1 MSLIFPS
8 GVSALIEGP
17 AILDGLESRLLMRAP
32 FLALAFCA
40 GGTLARAVLSV
51 SPPPVIVQLFDWK
64 FADIQRAL
72 PRLRET
78 GYTHLHVSPVQLS
91 VENGKWWGKYQP
103 IDYRVI
109 EGPLGD
115 RAELCR
121 LAAAADELG
130 VELIVDVVLNH
141 MAAGD
146 RVRVVKGELV
156 EARFPDF
163 QKEDFHPFRPIEDW
177 EDEEEVRNHWLFGAL
192 PDLKTESPTVR
203 AKLVA
208 HLRDL
213 QSCGV
218 KGFRIDS
225 ARHIAP
231 TDLQAICGEVQIA
244 GLLVGEIAEDL
255 REVFEPFL
263 ETVEGM
269 RYFDFPAQ
277 VQLAACLRGER
288 PLQDLTR
295 QDKATSLPVSAAVS
309 LVRNHDIDRGEAV
322 ASEGLNDEKY
332 LIPHRLE
339 QVAHLCLF
347 GRDGGIPYVYVADPL
362 AKGKQFGYEVLD
374 RPYLAPAIAF
384 YRATHEQQTA
394 SLYADRDLAVWQ
406 RGEAHLVLIN
416 IGEKD
421 AVLRSLQTTL
431 TPGVYQDVFSEVTIE
446 VRDRGLV
453 GEIPLKAARGYAFE
467 RMP

>member
-1 MSLIFPS
+1 MPP
-8 GVSALIEGP
+8 VSSA
-17 AILDGLESRLLMRAP
+17 
-32 FLALAFCA
+32 
-40 GGTLARAVLSV
+40 
-51 SPPPVIVQLFDWK
+51 PVIVQLFDWK
-64 FADIQRAL
+64 FAHIQNAL
-72 PRLRET
+72 PLLRET
-78 GYTHLHVSPVQLS
+78 GYTHIHVSPVQLS
-91 VENGKWWGKYQP
+91 LENGKWWGKYQP

-115 RAELCR
+115 RAGLCR
-121 LAAAADELG
+121 LAAAASEIG
-130 VELIVDVVLNH
+130 IELIVDVVLNH
-141 MAAGD
+141 MAGGD

-163 QKEDFHPFRPIEDW
+163 QKEDFHPYRPIEDW

-218 KGFRIDS
+218 RGFRVDS

-231 TDLQAICGEVQIA
+231 VDLQAICGEVETK
-244 GLLVGEIAEDL
+244 GLLVGEIAEDVI
-255 REVFEPFL
+255 EVFEPFL
-263 ETVEGM
+263 KTVKGM

-288 PLQDLTR
+288 PLQELTR
-295 QDKATSLPVSAAVS
+295 QDNAASLPISAAVS
-309 LVRNHDIDRGEAV
+309 LIRNHDIDRGEAV

-332 LIPHRLE
+332 LIPSRLE

-362 AKGKQFGYEVLD
+362 AKGKKFGYEVLE

-384 YRATHEQQTA
+384 YRATHREITA
-394 SLYADRDLAVWQ
+394 SLYADGELAVWQ
-406 RGEAHLVLIN
+406 RGGEHLVLIN

-421 AVLRSLQTTL
+421 TVLRSLQTSL
-431 TPGVYQDVFSEVTIE
+431 EPGIYQDVFSEVKIE
-446 VRDRGLV
+446 VCDGGLV
-453 GEIPLKAARGYAFE
+453 GEIPLQAARGYAFGKE
-467 RMP
+467 W